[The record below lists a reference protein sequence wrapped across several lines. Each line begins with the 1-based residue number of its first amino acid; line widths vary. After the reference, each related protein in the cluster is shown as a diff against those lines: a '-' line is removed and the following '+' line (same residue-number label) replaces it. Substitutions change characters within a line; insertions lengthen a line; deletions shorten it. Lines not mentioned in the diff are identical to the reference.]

1 MIETRPVNLV
11 SELPPTK
18 ISIPPGST
26 SYLLLIDHISKLD
39 LSSLNVTVAVCFA
52 AIRTFL
58 NAFNSFFF

>member
-18 ISIPPGST
+18 ISIPPGSN

-39 LSSLNVTVAVCFA
+39 LSNLNVTVVV
-52 AIRTFL
+52 
-58 NAFNSFFF
+58 

>member
-39 LSSLNVTVAVCFA
+39 LSNLNVTVVV
-52 AIRTFL
+52 
-58 NAFNSFFF
+58 